1 MRIAAALIATLAAL
15 ALGLVFML
23 RSAPAPTTAEDFPPL
38 QLGVEASIEPAD
50 DGTYLCAVTV
60 TDLEKGEVIAAPTI
74 KFASGQEA
82 MVQVGTNDGERQL
95 KVQVLADDNASS
107 ARFLLSVVRDG
118 AEQTVVQLNLQLE
131 RDSRSASL
139 EAANG

>member
-15 ALGLVFML
+15 ALGLVFL
-23 RSAPAPTTAEDFPPL
+23 FRSAPAPTIADDFPPL
-38 QLGVEASIEPAD
+38 QLGVEASIEPVD

-60 TDLEKGEVIAAPTI
+60 TDLERGEVIAAPTI
-74 KFASGQEA
+74 KFAGGEEA
-82 MVQVGTNDGERQL
+82 TVQVGTNDGERQL
-95 KVQVLADDNASS
+95 KIQVLADNSESS

-118 AEQTVVQLNLQLE
+118 AEQTVVRLNLQLE
-131 RDSRSASL
+131 QDSHSDSR